1 MTWQVRE
8 ARAVDYPAIFDTV
21 AASFGRP
28 EEARLVEALRRSG
41 ALTLDLVAEVDGR
54 IVGHIAL
61 SRLLSP
67 GAALALAPLSVH
79 PDHQRIGVG
88 HALMRAAI
96 ERAEAAEAEM
106 IFVLGDPA
114 YYGRFGFETR
124 LAAPYE
130 SPFQGPYFMARAVG
144 RKLPPPAAVIYPA
157 PFDDLG

>member
-1 MTWQVRE
+1 
-8 ARAVDYPAIFDTV
+8 
-21 AASFGRP
+21 
-28 EEARLVEALRRSG
+28 
-41 ALTLDLVAEVDGR
+41 
-54 IVGHIAL
+54 
-61 SRLLSP
+61 
-67 GAALALAPLSVH
+67 
-79 PDHQRIGVG
+79 
-88 HALMRAAI
+88 
-96 ERAEAAEAEM
+96 M

>member
-1 MTWQVRE
+1 
-8 ARAVDYPAIFDTV
+8 
-21 AASFGRP
+21 
-28 EEARLVEALRRSG
+28 
-41 ALTLDLVAEVDGR
+41 
-54 IVGHIAL
+54 
-61 SRLLSP
+61 
-67 GAALALAPLSVH
+67 
-79 PDHQRIGVG
+79 
-88 HALMRAAI
+88 MRAAI
-96 ERAEAAEAEM
+96 ERAEATEAEM